1 MCQQQYPLPF
11 VPTSEMWTE
20 VTMSP
25 FTEVDHE
32 ELGNGVRKTSW
43 NYTDLGSM
51 EKARDFSFLTGFGLP
66 TSEND

>member
-1 MCQQQYPLPF
+1 
-11 VPTSEMWTE
+11 
-20 VTMSP
+20 MSP

-51 EKARDFSFLTGFGLP
+51 EKARDFPFLTGFGLP